1 MKYLKKFNEGWFSGE
16 GSLQSEA
23 EEKFDSLVKDLDRK
37 IKNSKD
43 GSIEVYQNPTFKTK
57 STRSINDILMGL
69 VEKYYKDKGFLIN
82 RSHDGSNLCKD
93 DWFRIKATEKYGE
106 FATEVR
112 DFSETHLAY
121 LLDDY
126 KFELKVGTYP
136 YHVDNDYNYGLGTEG
151 ISSIVIES
159 NDSDGENLPFQWEEI
174 SNNFIPFFTLL
185 SRKYEI
191 EEFRINNTESFNHY
205 NKIESDYYTVSQ
217 VINNRITTKNCEEII
232 IKVSRKKEGTLQ
244 KIKSFFK

>member
-1 MKYLKKFNEGWFSGE
+1 MIHLKKFNE
-16 GSLQSEA
+16 
-23 EEKFDSLVKDLDRK
+23 
-37 IKNSKD
+37 
-43 GSIEVYQNPTFKTK
+43 K
-57 STRSINDILMGL
+57 STEN
-69 VEKYYKDKGFLIN
+69 
-82 RSHDGSNLCKD
+82 
-93 DWFRIKATEKYGE
+93 YGE

-112 DFSETHLAY
+112 DFSETNLAY
-121 LLDDY
+121 LLDDS

-136 YHVDNDYNYGLGTEG
+136 YNVDNDYNYGLGTEG
-151 ISSIVIES
+151 ICSIVIES
-159 NDSDGENLPFQWEEI
+159 NDSNGENLPFQWEEI

-217 VINNRITTKNCEEII
+217 VINDQITTKDCEEII
-232 IKVSRKKEGTLQ
+232 IKVSRKKKGTLQ